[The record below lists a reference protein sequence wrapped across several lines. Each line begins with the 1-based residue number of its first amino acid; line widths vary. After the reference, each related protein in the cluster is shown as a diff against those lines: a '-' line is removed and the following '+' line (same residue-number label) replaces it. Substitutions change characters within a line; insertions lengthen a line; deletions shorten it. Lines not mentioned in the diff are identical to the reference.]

1 MANYVSKHT
10 GAVIDAAVDK
20 VPVIEEKVTTLTKEI
35 AGMGGGTGVPGQ
47 TNPEAFGAKGDGV
60 TDDSA
65 AIAQAFAS
73 GKNVVFDGTKTYAV
87 GSTITIPAD
96 SFVDFRGATVVPNG
110 NHDVIRVMPGS
121 LVENVVVR
129 CGGVAGWD
137 SSAIVLYGGDHFRAI
152 NPTKICN
159 VKLYCNTGSAAG
171 TTTQG
176 VGVKLYGDK
185 FGDFVEGVT
194 IEEAMTYGF
203 GIGMLFAGVPDD
215 MENPTGDLVFIGAN
229 KFRGYWSFYDNCA
242 ISMPNKFP
250 TTHVTNNIF
259 TDLQIEPKNVPQ
271 KENQSSYGIY
281 CQGFSNYFEG
291 CLYDFFHDHTA
302 VYFGVHSNNNVL
314 KSTSGLVYAIE
325 NANWYEDLG
334 DCNHVV
340 VLAREHKNAVPYS
353 ATTPCINGNQDD
365 CLAFIDKKS
374 DCTLESFDAEPV
386 SGSLSNVFN
395 PSPRYTLRYR
405 TINPEANDRRAR
417 ITINLRTAIGR
428 LSNFYLQFYSAPKSV
443 KVTYYNAADAV
454 VVYDTTRNT
463 NKLIGVCTPYSF
475 AENYEYNVAKIVIEL
490 GGFNRIIA
498 EGAQTYG
505 EWELVRVMAVDSYFT
520 GNTWMRNDGGN
531 VYGDIKFG
539 YGNGMVLT
547 DENGKRYKLTV
558 STSGVLETTEY
569 VEPEEESPE
578 VATLIPKL
586 KAGAAWYD
594 TDVAGVAQSEI
605 TRIVFD
611 PAYVSTGTEDAK
623 WACDE
628 DSNGNI
634 MAYRNGTTVTIKSTT
649 GSEGVKLNENS
660 SYMFANDG
668 TNANFAALTEVRG
681 TEYLKANKNTSVAQ
695 ICIMSSKL
703 TTFEHMP
710 EGVTDMNLAFRL
722 CSALSSAPALPI
734 GLVNLAN
741 AFSACSNLRE
751 LPPIPHGV
759 TNMAYTFNGCTNATV
774 LMPTIPTT
782 VTTMEGTFNSCLK
795 LEGTVEVNAAGIN
808 SYSNCFKNAGRDATN
823 GIVLT
828 GSCPILADL
837 AATAD
842 GGKVTV
848 AS

>member
-1 MANYVSKHT
+1 MSYNKQNFIKGQILKADHLNAMETGIEANDQAIAELTEEMAKQAT
-10 GAVIDAAVDK
+10 
-20 VPVIEEKVTTLTKEI
+20 
-35 AGMGGGTGVPGQ
+35 
-47 TNPEAFGAKGDGV
+47 PESFGAKGDGV
-60 TDDSA
+60 TDDAA
-65 AIAQAFAS
+65 AITQALAS

-87 GSTITIPAD
+87 GSVITIPAD
-96 SFVDFRGATVVPNG
+96 AFVDFRGATIVPKG

-121 LVENVVVR
+121 FIENIIVR
-129 CGGVAGWD
+129 CGGVSGWD
-137 SSAIVLYGGDHFRAI
+137 SAAIVLYGGDHFRAT

-159 VKLYCNTGSAAG
+159 VKLYCNTGSTAG

-176 VGVKLYGDK
+176 IGIKLYGDE
-185 FGDFVEGVT
+185 FGDFIEGIT
-194 IEEAMTYGF
+194 IEEAITHGF
-203 GIGMLFAGVPDD
+203 GVGILFEGVPEDK
-215 MENPTGDLVFIGAN
+215 ENPTDGIVFIGTN
-229 KFRGYWSFYDNCA
+229 KFRGYWSFMDNCA
-242 ISMPNKFP
+242 INISSGWPRNHF
-250 TTHVTNNIF
+250 TNNIF
-259 TDLQIEPKNVPQ
+259 TDLQIEPLNTAD
-271 KENQSSYGIY
+271 KERQSSYGIF
-281 CQGFSNYFEG
+281 CEGFSNYFEG
-291 CLYDFFHDHTA
+291 CLYDYFNNHTA
-302 VYFGVHSNNNVL
+302 IYFGAKSHRNVV
-314 KSTSGLVYAIE
+314 KVTSGQLFSP
-325 NANWYEDLG
+325 NWYEDIG
-334 DCNHVV
+334 VC
-340 VLAREHKNAVPYS
+340 NAVTTFCQENKHLIPYT
-353 ATTPCINGNQDD
+353 AITPSMLGNQDD
-365 CLAFIDKKS
+365 CLAFIDRHS
-374 DCTLESFDAEPV
+374 DCTLESFDGDPV
-386 SGSLSNVFN
+386 SGTLSNVFN
-395 PSPRYTLRYR
+395 PTPQRTLRYR
-405 TINPEANDRRAR
+405 TINPTENNRRAR
-417 ITINLRTAIGR
+417 ITINCDRALRR
-428 LSNFYLQFYSAPKSV
+428 LANLYLQFYRAPKNI
-443 KVTYYNAADAV
+443 KITFYNDVEAT
-454 VVYDTTRNT
+454 VVYDTDN
-463 NKLIGVCTPYSF
+463 NVSLLIGVCDDVAYGKW
-475 AENYEYNVAKIVIEL
+475 YEYNVAKIVVEL
-490 GGFNRIIA
+490 GDFNYIEEIDG
-498 EGAQTYG
+498 ETYG
-505 EWELVRVMAVDSYFT
+505 EWELVRISAVDSYNS
-520 GNTWMRNDGGN
+520 GCAWMRNDGGN

-547 DENGKRYKLTV
+547 DENGKRYKFTV

-594 TDVAGVAQSEI
+594 TDLAGVAQSEI
-605 TRIVFD
+605 TSIVFN

-668 TNANFAALTEVRG
+668 TNANFAALTEVLG
-681 TEYLKANKNTSVAQ
+681 TEHLKANKNTSVAQ

-741 AFSACSNLRE
+741 AFSACSNLRA

-795 LEGTVEVNAAGIN
+795 LEGTVAVNAAGIN